1 MIQQYKN
8 VSIVYGGNGRK
19 YADALSA
26 KITQIYKE
34 DRYPIKATII
44 NDKILTKELLESVI
58 KLFKDSEF
66 CIIFLTEDDI
76 CVTDGNEKTRLR
88 QNVVFELGMALIE
101 IGRERCIL
109 LSDFDVKKSS
119 FELPSD
125 MSSLSV
131 KRFNENNFDDV
142 IKNVNDKIL
151 KQSSKSIVTGVET
164 DTTPRY
170 DDLLIRKEYR
180 VDYENIFI
188 DKPILSSTH
197 GKTYLENT
205 LTQWIEECESLPN
218 YDEKCIYLLERLGFL
233 PIFGKVPAVVS
244 FMQRAAELIE
254 DYSRSDIDY
263 YHDPAILDFTRNLVQ
278 DVIEY
283 TMLKTEEYEDA
294 ILKRKYKNLLR
305 DLISEAMPKG
315 VELNPLI
322 LVIYHDYVGLT
333 QLRLYRLTEQTEYL
347 EQATES
353 FMLSLKYTS
362 LVDMSMQIWSG
373 FLTYNIAR
381 AYSNAGNIS
390 EAENYYLKA
399 IKIRSKWIQS
409 SHYTITVR
417 NALSY
422 EYFIAKLNYI
432 DMCRNNELMS
442 PDEISSEYDYM
453 EKELNTYS
461 NDDDKLTQLFY
472 IREQI
477 HKRQKNK

>member
-1 MIQQYKN
+1 
-8 VSIVYGGNGRK
+8 
-19 YADALSA
+19 
-26 KITQIYKE
+26 
-34 DRYPIKATII
+34 
-44 NDKILTKELLESVI
+44 
-58 KLFKDSEF
+58 
-66 CIIFLTEDDI
+66 
-76 CVTDGNEKTRLR
+76 
-88 QNVVFELGMALIE
+88 
-101 IGRERCIL
+101 
-109 LSDFDVKKSS
+109 
-119 FELPSD
+119 
-125 MSSLSV
+125 
-131 KRFNENNFDDV
+131 
-142 IKNVNDKIL
+142 
-151 KQSSKSIVTGVET
+151 
-164 DTTPRY
+164 
-170 DDLLIRKEYR
+170 
-180 VDYENIFI
+180 
-188 DKPILSSTH
+188 
-197 GKTYLENT
+197 
-205 LTQWIEECESLPN
+205 
-218 YDEKCIYLLERLGFL
+218 
-233 PIFGKVPAVVS
+233 
-244 FMQRAAELIE
+244 
-254 DYSRSDIDY
+254 
-263 YHDPAILDFTRNLVQ
+263 
-278 DVIEY
+278 
-283 TMLKTEEYEDA
+283 
-294 ILKRKYKNLLR
+294 
-305 DLISEAMPKG
+305 MPKG